1 MSQDEKNK
9 GLYQKYLV
17 SRADGTQRDD
27 AKYFVLRYDECP
39 KARMALRL
47 YATLQEKDYPQLAV
61 DVKAELD
68 RFEKGA
74 P

>member
-1 MSQDEKNK
+1 MSEADK
-9 GLYQKYLV
+9 GLYQKYYV
-17 SRADGTQRDD
+17 SRTDGKEREN

-61 DVKAELD
+61 DVKAEMD
-68 RFEKGA
+68 NFEGSAK
-74 P
+74 